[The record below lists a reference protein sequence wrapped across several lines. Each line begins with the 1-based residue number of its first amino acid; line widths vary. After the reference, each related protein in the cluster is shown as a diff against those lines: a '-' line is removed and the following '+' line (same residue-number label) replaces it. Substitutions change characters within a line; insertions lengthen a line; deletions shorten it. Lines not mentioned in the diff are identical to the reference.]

1 MNPENDSDLE
11 MSLAKLSPALPSDL
25 RDQLLFAAGQT
36 SVRNTNRNASLKQIF
51 ATAIVSCLLTFS
63 VSLTVLREKT
73 IEKNVLS
80 NNIADISTSVPTA
93 TPEKNLSSQSIET
106 LAGHRTLSTRSLH
119 FDKNRD
125 NSSSFEFVVPTS
137 HSRTLTPRS
146 SLDL

>member
-1 MNPENDSDLE
+1 LE
-11 MSLAKLSPALPSDL
+11 KSLARISPSLPTNL
-25 RDQLLFAAGQT
+25 RDQLLFTAGQSSAQIT
-36 SVRNTNRNASLKQIF
+36 SRNASFKQLI
-51 ATAIVSCLLTFS
+51 ATAAASCLLTFS
-63 VSLTVLREKT
+63 VSWIALTEQQHDPDVSSEK
-73 IEKNVLS
+73 
-80 NNIADISTSVPTA
+80 IANTAPILPTA